1 MKRFSIIILVLL
13 SAIFLVSMVSAD
25 GGGGGSHQNF
35 VGLWEG
41 VDPNDGSRRT
51 VSISDNDRDG
61 VYDVFQ
67 FDTYWS
73 LCGDDSAVTTG
84 SATLGNDGI
93 LHFQGSL
100 TCRSTGASIPSF
112 AVDYQLVRPSNTL
125 IESPIGVPLAPAT
138 LHQVSTR

>member
-1 MKRFSIIILVLL
+1 MKRFSIIVLVFVG
-13 SAIFLVSMVSAD
+13 AIFLASLVSAD
-25 GGGGGSHQNF
+25 EGSNPNF

-61 VYDVFQ
+61 VYDLLQ
-67 FDTYWS
+67 YDTYWS

-84 SATLGNDGI
+84 AATLGSDGI

-100 TCRSTGASIPSF
+100 TCRSTGATIPSF
-112 AVDYQLVRPSNTL
+112 AVDYELVPFSNTL
-125 IESPIGVPLAPAT
+125 KEIPIGVPLTPAT
-138 LHQVSTR
+138 LHQTSSR